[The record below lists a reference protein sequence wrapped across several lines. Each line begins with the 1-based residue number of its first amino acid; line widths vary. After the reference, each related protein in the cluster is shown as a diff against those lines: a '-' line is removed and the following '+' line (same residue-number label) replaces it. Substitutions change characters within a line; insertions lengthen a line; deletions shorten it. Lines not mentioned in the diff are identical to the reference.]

1 MNVSLVNSV
10 GTAINDSMASP
21 ARVASPVT
29 GSSATS
35 TSIPPENSSR
45 ISANSPSSAQIA
57 QAVSNANDAFAQK
70 NQNLYA
76 SIEIDKATGMGV
88 VKIMD
93 KDSQQTVSQYPSKAI
108 VEIAHALQNPSSTG
122 QLIHTQA

>member
-1 MNVSLVNSV
+1 MNVSLVGSV
-10 GTAINDSMASP
+10 GTAINDSMTSP

-29 GSSATS
+29 GSSPTS
-35 TSIPPENSSR
+35 TSSLTENPSGV
-45 ISANSPSSAQIA
+45 SANSPSSAQIA

-108 VEIAHALQNPSSTG
+108 VEIAQALQNPSSTG
-122 QLIHTQA
+122 QLIHTKA